1 MVTKRNI
8 FCLWPLIVQ
17 IVGGADV
24 WIDVNENPNYLGRHE
39 CSFVQAGDKF
49 YVLGGR
55 EDARR
60 VDRYD
65 YTSNTWS
72 TAAPA
77 PKEFNH
83 FQAVAYEGLIWVV
96 GAFNTNNYPN
106 EVSEPNVHVYD
117 PAANVWMAGPAIPA
131 NRRRGGAGLAVYNK
145 QFYVVGGNT
154 LGHTGG
160 PTGSVKFLD
169 LYDPRTNAWQ
179 VLADAP
185 NARDHFHAVVI
196 DGTRRLYCIGGRA
209 TDLPNVFDKTV
220 AMVDVYDF
228 SSGVWSTL
236 TNVSLPSPRAGASN
250 VLFEGR
256 ILVIGG
262 ESNKQRAAFKNVDA
276 FDPATQRFTSLAP
289 LNFGRHGTQAF
300 VSGPG
305 VIITG
310 GSPTRGGGHQ
320 TNMEAYSQFAP
331 VGTASTAGVLRGP
344 SGSIAVAKDQVV
356 SVTLVH
362 SSGNTGVYIQN
373 ISVQGTDAAVFSLPS
388 LPSLPFLLG
397 RSETRAVFVRY
408 SGSKALATAR
418 LVVAYSGSSALNL
431 PLQGVNPN
439 RLLVAPNATS
449 TVRTGT
455 SSFPADGN
463 ALRAAV
469 VVRYRVV
476 RARCFM
482 IKFRSSQVSLQFS
495 LIVDISNGSAELT
508 DAAAKT

>member
-1 MVTKRNI
+1 
-8 FCLWPLIVQ
+8 
-17 IVGGADV
+17 
-24 WIDVNENPNYLGRHE
+24 
-39 CSFVQAGDKF
+39 
-49 YVLGGR
+49 
-55 EDARR
+55 
-60 VDRYD
+60 
-65 YTSNTWS
+65 
-72 TAAPA
+72 
-77 PKEFNH
+77 
-83 FQAVAYEGLIWVV
+83 
-96 GAFNTNNYPN
+96 
-106 EVSEPNVHVYD
+106 
-117 PAANVWMAGPAIPA
+117 
-131 NRRRGGAGLAVYNK
+131 
-145 QFYVVGGNT
+145 
-154 LGHTGG
+154 
-160 PTGSVKFLD
+160 
-169 LYDPRTNAWQ
+169 
-179 VLADAP
+179 
-185 NARDHFHAVVI
+185 
-196 DGTRRLYCIGGRA
+196 
-209 TDLPNVFDKTV
+209 
-220 AMVDVYDF
+220 
-228 SSGVWSTL
+228 VWSTL

-276 FDPATQRFTSLAP
+276 FDPTTQRFTPLAP

-408 SGSKALATAR
+408 SGSKALATAS

-495 LIVDISNGSAELT
+495 LIADISNGSAELT